1 MAGSWPPSQAALT
14 LTVFWT
20 LILSSKHFLFR
31 NSQICHTVPFTCMEN
46 FGLGC
51 RVLAIQP
58 SSSLAVTVLSP
69 FMNATGSTSMLTGIA
84 PFALF

>member
-1 MAGSWPPSQAALT
+1 
-14 LTVFWT
+14 
-20 LILSSKHFLFR
+20 
-31 NSQICHTVPFTCMEN
+31 MEN